1 MNLSMHATALDR
13 ATLAAALAAGR
24 EARWEALAA
33 YLAALPVA
41 TANHWDLCTCLVHDL
56 AALRDQLRQRD
67 AVDDH

>member
-41 TANHWDLCTCLVHDL
+41 TANH
-56 AALRDQLRQRD
+56 RDSFLG
-67 AVDDH
+67 AVSFRGQGKERLP